1 MNLRGYP
8 TLPLDTNKGKETA
21 IVWLSYISKLQQ
33 ALLKTYKTHI
43 KMNNHKCPVRDFD
56 TFLIELNTQFQGRKV
71 NPCSTGYSDYRSRK
85 LKSIQI
91 QSRAH
96 CNPVEH
102 KLSKFEVEHR
112 ISNPDYKIEYQSSQ
126 SNRILKVRRRTTQ
139 SCSKSYEDGQS
150 TQENKEC

>member
-1 MNLRGYP
+1 MRGYP

-33 ALLKTYKTHI
+33 ALLKTYTTHI
-43 KMNNHKCPVRDFD
+43 KMNNHKCPVRDFN

-96 CNPVEH
+96 CNPVEQ
-102 KLSKFEVEHR
+102 KLSKFEEEHR
-112 ISNPDYKIEYQSSQ
+112 ISNPEYQSSQ